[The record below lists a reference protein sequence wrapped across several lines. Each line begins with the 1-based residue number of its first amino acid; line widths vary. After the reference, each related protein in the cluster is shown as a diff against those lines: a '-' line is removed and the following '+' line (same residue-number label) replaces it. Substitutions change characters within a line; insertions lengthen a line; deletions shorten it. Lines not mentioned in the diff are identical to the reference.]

1 MSMPSL
7 WKYKLL
13 QGLSSSSSWGNFLVY
28 HSFRL
33 CYPNSHRSQCNLSF
47 ALHECRS
54 RRHLA
59 VTLADTDF
67 EDHIVLVS
75 DNIQNGIG
83 PLYRAKEAVKQIG
96 LQINFTK
103 TEKMSFNSE
112 GQVNITMAK

>member
-13 QGLSSSSSWGNFLVY
+13 QGLSSSSSWGNFLIY

-33 CYPNSHRSQCNLSF
+33 CYPNSHRSQYNLSF
-47 ALHECRS
+47 TLHERRI

-67 EDHIVLVS
+67 EDHIALVS
-75 DNIQNGIG
+75 DNIQNGIAQ
-83 PLYRAKEAVKQIG
+83 LYRTEEAIRQIG
-96 LQINFTK
+96 LLINFTK
-103 TEKMSFNSE
+103 TEKMSFNKE
-112 GQVNITMAK
+112 GQVNTRIAK